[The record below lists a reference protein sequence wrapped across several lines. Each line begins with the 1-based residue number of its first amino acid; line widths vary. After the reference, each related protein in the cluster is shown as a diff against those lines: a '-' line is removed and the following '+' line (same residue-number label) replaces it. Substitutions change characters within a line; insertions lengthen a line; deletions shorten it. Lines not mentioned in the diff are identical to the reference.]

1 MKLSIKNTKFTEF
14 IHISVQTQQE
24 YKSYLRRR
32 LKEKDIDLSFE
43 TFQVLMIL
51 WDQDGVN
58 QQVLADRLHKDKATL
73 TYLLDSLTRKGFV
86 KRKEDP
92 RDRRNKLI
100 FLTKKGI
107 QIQDRVLPL
116 MTNLLENAS
125 KDISADELDAALHL
139 FNKVHLNLGFIEN
152 VELQK

>member
-51 WDQDGVN
+51 
-58 QQVLADRLHKDKATL
+58 
-73 TYLLDSLTRKGFV
+73 
-86 KRKEDP
+86 
-92 RDRRNKLI
+92 
-100 FLTKKGI
+100 
-107 QIQDRVLPL
+107 
-116 MTNLLENAS
+116 
-125 KDISADELDAALHL
+125 
-139 FNKVHLNLGFIEN
+139 
-152 VELQK
+152 

>member
-1 MKLSIKNTKFTEF
+1 MKFSVKNTKFTEF
-14 IHISVQTQQE
+14 IQISVQTQQE

-58 QQVLADRLHKDKATL
+58 QQVLADCLHKDKATL
-73 TYLLDSLTRKGFV
+73 TYLLDSLCKKSFV
-86 KRKEDP
+86 RRKEDP
-92 RDRRNKLI
+92 NDRRNKLI
-100 FLTKKGI
+100 FLTKKGTEL
-107 QIQDRVLPL
+107 QERVLPL
-116 MTNLLENAS
+116 MKNLLETAS
-125 KDISADELDAALHL
+125 QDISADELDAALDL
-139 FNKVHLNLGFIEN
+139 LKKVHLNLGFIEN